1 MLIYEPRFF
10 VSEYLDHVH
19 GSMLFSFVG
28 EKMDYV
34 LTSSGPSYDVCTIY
48 LSLWT
53 RTVGEDDDK
62 IALMLSSVLCCG
74 FTLFRFVTF
83 LLVGNCIAIIYVG
96 EGMLYF
102 VASKNIFISCVSHE

>member
-1 MLIYEPRFF
+1 MKKKRTQVLIYEPRFF

-34 LTSSGPSYDVCTIY
+34 LTSSRPSYDVCTIY

-53 RTVGEDDDK
+53 R
-62 IALMLSSVLCCG
+62 
-74 FTLFRFVTF
+74 TLFRFVTF

-96 EGMLYF
+96 QGMLSF